1 MKKISEIVREY
12 FGQDASAQTDIDESG
27 IIITVRWSGGNTAA
41 PVREVLGFTKQVSR
55 RPREMVLL
63 NPGSVRCLKM
73 MLGGVDCKME
83 DVDYDN

>member
-1 MKKISEIVREY
+1 MKLLSEIVREY
-12 FGQDASAQTDIDESG
+12 FGQDASAQADIDESG

-73 MLGGVDCKME
+73 LIGGADCKVE
-83 DVDYDN
+83 GVEYDK